1 MGVTAPEYIK
11 QLQEEGFDTPGLFDT
26 LTLEELANDFGFKRG
41 HLRAVENWR
50 AGAGAPKQAP

>member
-1 MGVTAPEYIK
+1 MGVTAPEYIQ
-11 QLQEEGFDTPGLFDT
+11 QLQEEGFDTPALFDT

-50 AGAGAPKQAP
+50 AGKQAP